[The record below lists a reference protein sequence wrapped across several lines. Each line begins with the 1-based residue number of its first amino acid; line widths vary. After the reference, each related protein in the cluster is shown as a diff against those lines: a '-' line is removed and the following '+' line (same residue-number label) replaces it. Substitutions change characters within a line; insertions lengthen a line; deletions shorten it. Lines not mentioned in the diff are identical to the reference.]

1 MPLVMPSVTLVTDLS
16 RVTHKISHVIN
27 RNMVLKGYPIV
38 DARECPIK
46 LLMPLPTL
54 LWKSFGLVNNVLL
67 GS

>member
-1 MPLVMPSVTLVTDLS
+1 
-16 RVTHKISHVIN
+16 
-27 RNMVLKGYPIV
+27 MVLKDYPIV